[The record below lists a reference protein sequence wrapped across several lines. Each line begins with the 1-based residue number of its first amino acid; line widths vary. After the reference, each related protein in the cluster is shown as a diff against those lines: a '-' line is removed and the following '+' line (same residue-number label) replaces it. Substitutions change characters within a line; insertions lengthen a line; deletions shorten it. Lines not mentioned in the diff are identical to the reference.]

1 MKKCLVSSFSHLTF
15 CPKFCPN
22 FSKFISTQ
30 FNLAQLYSL
39 WLSLTQLDSALLIFF
54 CAAYKI
60 KLGNIFNKWN
70 IICQLI
76 NFYIPHGHICQID
89 ASERSST
96 HNPSD
101 SNLIPIL
108 TSQYTSY
115 SMAVFSANEIRTLFF
130 QKNAKYMNWL
140 NAFSQWSWWTKRAS
154 I

>member
-1 MKKCLVSSFSHLTF
+1 MKFGLFYCE
-15 CPKFCPN
+15 
-22 FSKFISTQ
+22 
-30 FNLAQLYSL
+30 
-39 WLSLTQLDSALLIFF
+39 
-54 CAAYKI
+54 AYKI
-60 KLGNIFNKWN
+60 KLENIFDKWN

-115 SMAVFSANEIRTLFF
+115 SMAVFSANEIRTFLIHG
-130 QKNAKYMNWL
+130 L
-140 NAFSQWSWWTKRAS
+140 LLSSIIVIFSG
-154 I
+154 